1 MYIGCLFVFI
11 VTSLCILAARLY
23 LKLQI
28 NYQRFHSFHTV
39 RNSDSELQSTRKI
52 SNLGNRFGIK
62 RKRKKKKGNL
72 KKKSSKS
79 LYIENMDIN
88 I

>member
-28 NYQRFHSFHTV
+28 NYQRFHSFHSV

-52 SNLGNRFGIK
+52 INLGH
-62 RKRKKKKGNL
+62 RKGKEKEKKEGN
-72 KKKSSKS
+72 
-79 LYIENMDIN
+79 
-88 I
+88 